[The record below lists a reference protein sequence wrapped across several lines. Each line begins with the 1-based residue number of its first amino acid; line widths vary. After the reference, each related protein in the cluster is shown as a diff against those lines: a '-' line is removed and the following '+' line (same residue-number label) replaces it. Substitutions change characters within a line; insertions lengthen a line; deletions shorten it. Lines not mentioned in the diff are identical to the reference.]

1 MWAIRPHHMSSR
13 LIVIPFF
20 QYSLLS
26 RPPYLGMPSPWICTS
41 TLFHPGHWTPSPLA
55 FSTPHF
61 AFSAL
66 LLPRNHECSWTRMSQ
81 WPTVIQGHCAW
92 CLAVSPTQKLKLM
105 FHHLAWSHS
114 FLPNLQW
121 LLIPSFSRCTP
132 GIYILSL
139 CVCFPPA
146 SAPRPGPILA
156 MAAPAV
162 TLQYLSPAGIIT
174 SIPAPAYRVS
184 NVLAV
189 CQRSHPIWWA
199 PFPNLISSLLG

>member
-1 MWAIRPHHMSSR
+1 MDLILSTGKAIVPGAWQ
-13 LIVIPFF
+13 F
-20 QYSLLS
+20 
-26 RPPYLGMPSPWICTS
+26 PPPK
-41 TLFHPGHWTPSPLA
+41 
-55 FSTPHF
+55 
-61 AFSAL
+61 
-66 LLPRNHECSWTRMSQ
+66 
-81 WPTVIQGHCAW
+81 
-92 CLAVSPTQKLKLM
+92 KLKLM

-132 GIYILSL
+132 DIYILSL

-146 SAPRPGPILA
+146 RAPRPGPILA

-199 PFPNLISSLLG
+199 SFPNLISSLLG